1 MPGGIGHIRDMVT
14 GGRYFAQWGAI
25 KSMTDSAGD
34 ASQTGI
40 VVYFNGTFLNLENG
54 AHARMYDQLKWLSA
68 RFSDIALYS
77 YSNHP
82 DCPWTEK
89 EETKFRVD
97 FPHVRLVLEHRPAG
111 LRYAT
116 RLKNALLTLAPDLF
130 RQIFHWR
137 VPGTPLY
144 RSLTRSNPVLFVNY
158 ADALSELNGVD
169 PARIVVET
177 HDLKFLN
184 YAKKM
189 ALPVSH
195 LRVVGKFR
203 NETAVLN
210 NADALIAISPQE
222 MAFFRALFPG
232 KPVFYIP
239 AYDVSPSVVEG
250 DWETAEYDV
259 LFVASE
265 NALNIVGITDF
276 LQNNPWIRRYRLAIA
291 GRICGVAEVSALAA
305 QRENIA
311 LLGYVEDLRPI
322 YAKTK
327 IAISPVDGT
336 GLKVKV
342 IDALS
347 AGVPVLGSDH
357 TVDGLP
363 PGSRDCVFPLTEAWA
378 ARLLEDADALGA
390 ARKAALSF
398 SQTIAELGDTAGLF
412 LYLESKRQPVD
423 MPGHVPPPG
432 GELAIPATSEAG
444 SD

>member
-1 MPGGIGHIRDMVT
+1 
-14 GGRYFAQWGAI
+14 
-25 KSMTDSAGD
+25 MTDNTMNAGQ
-34 ASQTGI
+34 AGI

-54 AHARMYDQLKWLSA
+54 AHARMYDQLKWLSN
-68 RFSDIALYS
+68 RFADIVLYS

-82 DCPWTEK
+82 DCPWGEK
-89 EETKFRVD
+89 EESKFHAE
-97 FPHVRLVLEHRPAG
+97 FPDVRLVLEHRPAG
-111 LRYAT
+111 LKYAT
-116 RLKNALLTLAPDLF
+116 RLKNALLTLAPGLF
-130 RQIFHWR
+130 KNIFRWR

-144 RSLTRSNPVLFVNY
+144 RSLIHNNPVLFVNY
-158 ADALSELNGVD
+158 VDTLSELNGVD

-195 LRVVGKFR
+195 FRVVGKFR
-203 NETAVLN
+203 NEMAALDS
-210 NADALIAISPQE
+210 ADALIAISPQE
-222 MAFFRALFPG
+222 MAFFKALFPG

-239 AYDVSPSVVEG
+239 AYDVMPSA
-250 DWETAEYDV
+250 AEEDGEAAAYDL

-265 NALNIVGITDF
+265 NALNIAGITDF
-276 LQNNPWIRRYRLAIA
+276 LQNNPWIHRYRLAIA
-291 GRICGVAEVSALAA
+291 GRICGVAEVAALAA
-305 QRENIA
+305 QRQNIA

-327 IAISPVDGT
+327 AAISPVDGT

-342 IDALS
+342 VHALS

-363 PGSRDCVFPLTEAWA
+363 PGSQDCVFPLTEAWA
-378 ARLLEDADALGA
+378 ARLLDDANTLTA
-390 ARKAALSF
+390 ARKAAFSF
-398 SQTIAELGDTAGLF
+398 SQAIVGLGDTAGLF
-412 LYLESKRQPVD
+412 RYLEAKQQPVD
-423 MPGHVPPPG
+423 IPGHAPLSDLPRP
-432 GELAIPATSEAG
+432 AISEAS